1 MAVGV
6 CDWYSTPFFLSK
18 HLLTTNTVGLMGI
31 PVAAF
36 GFVSH
41 AGYSAVRTQSNALA
55 VHIPRPTGVD
65 ERKVSQC

>member
-1 MAVGV
+1 
-6 CDWYSTPFFLSK
+6 
-18 HLLTTNTVGLMGI
+18 MGI

-41 AGYSAVRTQSNALA
+41 AGYFTVATQSNALA

-65 ERKVSQC
+65 EREVSQC